1 MDVAYKFA
9 RSGELMDFALS
20 RIREGHSIP
29 TDLFIKV
36 ITEKCQLI
44 NQYLR
49 SIRDCLLIVVNVT
62 NDKASIQFHDIH
74 YTDSKMH
81 CVTLSNVPDLENQ
94 LIYLWTEVKEF
105 LTYFHLEDP
114 VAELDSI
121 NTYYRHLAYDQFVQ
135 ADFEM

>member
-1 MDVAYKFA
+1 MEAANTFA
-9 RSGELMDFALS
+9 ITGELMDFALS
-20 RIREGHSIP
+20 RRREGHPIP
-29 TDLFIKV
+29 TGLFIEI

-44 NQYLR
+44 NKYLC
-49 SIRDCLLIVVNVT
+49 SIRDCLLIVVNIT
-62 NDKASIQFHDIH
+62 NNKASIQFHDIH

-94 LIYLWTEVKEF
+94 LVYLWTELQEF

-121 NTYYRHLAYDQFVQ
+121 KTFYRHLAYNQFVQ
-135 ADFEM
+135 VDFEM

>member
-1 MDVAYKFA
+1 MEVANTFA
-9 RSGELMDFALS
+9 VTGELMDLALS
-20 RIREGHSIP
+20 RRWEGHPIP
-29 TDLFIKV
+29 TGLFIEI

-44 NQYLR
+44 NKYLR
-49 SIRDCLLIVVNVT
+49 SIQDCLLIVVNIT
-62 NDKASIQFHDIH
+62 NNKASIAFHDIH

-94 LIYLWTEVKEF
+94 LIYLWTELQEF

-121 NTYYRHLAYDQFVQ
+121 KTFYRHLAYDQFMQ

>member
-1 MDVAYKFA
+1 MEAANTFA
-9 RSGELMDFALS
+9 TAGELMDFALS
-20 RIREGHSIP
+20 RRWEGHPIP
-29 TDLFIKV
+29 TGLFIKI
-36 ITEKCQLI
+36 ITEKCQSI
-44 NQYLR
+44 NKYLH
-49 SIRDCLLIVVNVT
+49 SIRDCLLIVVNIT
-62 NDKASIQFHDIH
+62 NNKASIQFHDIH

-94 LIYLWTEVKEF
+94 LVYLWTELKEF

-121 NTYYRHLAYDQFVQ
+121 KTFYRDLAYDQVMQ

>member
-1 MDVAYKFA
+1 MEVANTFA
-9 RSGELMDFALS
+9 VTGELMDFALS
-20 RIREGHSIP
+20 RRREGHPIP
-29 TDLFIKV
+29 TGLFIEI

-44 NQYLR
+44 NKYLH
-49 SIRDCLLIVVNVT
+49 SIRDCLLIVVNIT
-62 NDKASIQFHDIH
+62 NNKASIQFHDIH

-94 LIYLWTEVKEF
+94 LVYLWTELQEF

-121 NTYYRHLAYDQFVQ
+121 KTFYRHLAYDQFMQ

>member
-1 MDVAYKFA
+1 M
-9 RSGELMDFALS
+9 EFALS

-29 TDLFIKV
+29 TDLFIKI

-44 NQYLR
+44 NQYLH
-49 SIRDCLLIVVNVT
+49 SIQDCLLIVVNVT

-74 YTDSKMH
+74 YTDSKMC

-94 LIYLWTEVKEF
+94 LIYLWAEVKEF

-114 VAELDSI
+114 VTELDSI

>member
-1 MDVAYKFA
+1 MEVANTFA
-9 RSGELMDFALS
+9 VAGELMDFALT
-20 RIREGHSIP
+20 RRREGHPITTS
-29 TDLFIKV
+29 LFRDI

-44 NQYLR
+44 NKYLR
-49 SIRDCLLIVVNVT
+49 SIQDCLLIVVNVT
-62 NDKASIQFHDIH
+62 NNRASIQFHDIH

-94 LIYLWTEVKEF
+94 LVYLWTELTEF

-121 NTYYRHLAYDQFVQ
+121 KTFYRNLAYDQFVQ

>member
-1 MDVAYKFA
+1 
-9 RSGELMDFALS
+9 MDFALS

-29 TDLFIKV
+29 TDLFIKI

-49 SIRDCLLIVVNVT
+49 SIRDCLLIVVNIT

-74 YTDSKMH
+74 YTDSKMR
-81 CVTLSNVPDLENQ
+81 CVTLSNVPDLEIQ
-94 LIYLWTEVKEF
+94 LIYLWTEVTEF

-121 NTYYRHLAYDQFVQ
+121 NTFYRHLAYNQFVQ

>member
-1 MDVAYKFA
+1 MDVAYDFA
-9 RSGELMDFALS
+9 LSGELMDFALS
-20 RIREGHSIP
+20 RIREGHAIP
-29 TDLFIKV
+29 TGLFIEI

-44 NQYLR
+44 NKYLC
-49 SIRDCLLIVVNVT
+49 SIRDCLLIVVNIT
-62 NDKASIQFHDIH
+62 NNKASIQFHDIH

-81 CVTLSNVPDLENQ
+81 CVTLSNMPDLEDQ
-94 LIYLWTEVKEF
+94 LIYLWTEVREF

-121 NTYYRHLAYDQFVQ
+121 NTFYRLLAYDQFVQ